1 MDEGRTLR
9 AALPVLVGGAAMMTV
24 TMGIR
29 QSFGFFLR
37 PVTADLGIGAADF
50 ALALSVQNLVW
61 GIAQPVTGWLAARH
75 GLRPV
80 MLGGALLFLAGLAV
94 MALARGP
101 LGLLLGAG
109 VLAGVALSCTTA
121 AMALAAAARAVPA
134 RMRSMTYGVMTG
146 MGSLG
151 ALLAAPLGQAVTAAA
166 GWRAGLWA
174 LAALAVA
181 AVPGALLAG
190 RADRMAMS
198 RRDGPDVPARTVI
211 RAALARAEFMV
222 MAGAYFVC
230 GMQLLFIATHLPS
243 YLALCGM
250 DAALGVQAFGLIGV
264 TNILGSVFFGWA
276 GGRWPKL
283 ALLGGIYLAR
293 SVLIA
298 WYFALPPTAASTLM
312 FAGAMGF
319 LWMGVGPLVAGAVG
333 EMFGVRWQP
342 MVQGLAL
349 LSHQLGS
356 FAGAWG
362 GGLALDAFGSYT
374 VAWEAGVVVG
384 LAAGTVQVA
393 AALLRPP
400 RGMAAA

>member
-1 MDEGRTLR
+1 MDDDRTLR
-9 AALPVLVGGAAMMTV
+9 AALPVLVGGAVMMTV

-29 QSFGFFLR
+29 QSFGFFLQ
-37 PVTADLGIGAADF
+37 PVASDLGIGAADF

-61 GIAQPVTGWLAARH
+61 GIAQPVTGWLAARR

-80 MLGGALLFLAGLAV
+80 MMGGALLFLAGLAV

-101 LGLLLGAG
+101 VGLLLGAG
-109 VLAGVALSCTTA
+109 VLTGVALSCTTA
-121 AMALAAAARAVPA
+121 AMALAAAARAVPG
-134 RMRSMTYGVMTG
+134 RMRSMTYGVLTG

-151 ALLAAPLGQAVTAAA
+151 ALLAAPLGQSVTEAQ
-166 GWRAGLWA
+166 GWRAGVWA
-174 LAALAVA
+174 LAALAVVVVPA
-181 AVPGALLAG
+181 ALFAG
-190 RADRMAMS
+190 RADRVPVP
-198 RRDGPDVPARTVI
+198 RREAVDVAAWTVV
-211 RAALARAEFMV
+211 RAALGRTEFV
-222 MAGAYFVC
+222 IMAGAYFVC

-250 DAALGVQAFGLIGV
+250 DASLGVEAFGLIGI
-264 TNILGSVFFGWA
+264 TNILGSIFFGWA
-276 GGRWPKL
+276 GGRWRKL
-283 ALLGGIYLAR
+283 VLLGGIYLAR
-293 SVLIA
+293 SALIA
-298 WYFALPPTAASTLM
+298 WYFAVPPTTGSTLV

-374 VAWEAGVVVG
+374 LAWEAGVLVG
-384 LAAGTVQVA
+384 LVAGSVQVSV
-393 AALLRPP
+393 ALLRPP
-400 RGMAAA
+400 RGMAPA